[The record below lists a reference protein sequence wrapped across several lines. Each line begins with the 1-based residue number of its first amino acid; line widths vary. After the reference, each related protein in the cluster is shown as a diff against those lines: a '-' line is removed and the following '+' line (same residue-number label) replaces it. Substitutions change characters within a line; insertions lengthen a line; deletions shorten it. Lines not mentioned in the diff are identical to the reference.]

1 MAKSFHYNTVHFNRA
16 MMFALGLHSAQVRED
31 WLLLRSMGNGTRQG
45 AAEIESFEFAGYCA
59 RKIAWACLWD
69 GRSDLFLVFDPMRLM

>member
-1 MAKSFHYNTVHFNRA
+1 

-31 WLLLRSMGNGTRQG
+31 WLLLRSKGNGARQG

-59 RKIAWACLWD
+59 RKIGLELGHAYGMEDLICFLCLTQC
-69 GRSDLFLVFDPMRLM
+69 G